1 MKNSLMILA
10 MIVFTAL
17 ALNAQGMTVESTK
30 KVMDQYFDSQHTDVS
45 MMADDVVFTHMATG
59 DEHRGPDEVLKMLNY
74 MYHVAFDATAN
85 VKNLFFAEG
94 KAVVEGDFIGRHI
107 GEFADIPATNK
118 EVRVPLCVVYDL
130 ENNEIK
136 RARVYLE
143 MPVLFKQLKEN

>member
-10 MIVFTAL
+10 FIVFTAL
-17 ALNAQGMTVESTK
+17 AINAQGMTVESTK
-30 KVMDQYFDSQHTDVS
+30 KVMDQYFNSQHADVS

-74 MYHVAFDATAN
+74 MYHIAFNAKAET
-85 VKNLFFAEG
+85 KNLIYAEG
-94 KAVVEGDFIGRHI
+94 KAVLEGDFVGTHI
-107 GEFADIPATNK
+107 GEFAEIPATNK
-118 EVRVPLCVVYDL
+118 EVRVPICVVYDL
-130 ENNEIK
+130 ENNQIK